1 LVIHPNDVLI
11 LESGGGGGWGNPAE
25 RDPVAVANDV
35 ENGFVA
41 IGDPDANTPPL
52 AGDGMGGG

>member
-25 RDPVAVANDV
+25 RDPASVASDI
-35 ENGFVA
+35 ESGFITNEMA
-41 IGDPDANTPPL
+41 ARCSGDIPSPAS
-52 AGDGMGGG
+52 GGG